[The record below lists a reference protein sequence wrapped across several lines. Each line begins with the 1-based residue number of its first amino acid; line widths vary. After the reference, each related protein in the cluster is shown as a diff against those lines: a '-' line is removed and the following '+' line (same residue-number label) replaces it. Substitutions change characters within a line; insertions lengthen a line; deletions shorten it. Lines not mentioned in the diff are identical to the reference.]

1 MVLSGWRLP
10 WFRLFT
16 WLYCVATN
24 FVTSQPLL
32 SSYPLILSTSQPPN
46 LPTSYVYCTWLYCVA
61 TNFVTSQPLLSSYPL
76 ILLSSQPL
84 NLSTSYVYCTW
95 LYCVATNSLFL
106 FQSFKYTEMGAT
118 LSLNSSW
125 LLFDRTSCDNTTE
138 KIKRHG
144 RAHLIHQHGMNEQ

>member
-1 MVLSGWRLP
+1 MVLSGIAFAVVSTFYMALLRCHQFRDLP
-10 WFRLFT
+10 
-16 WLYCVATN
+16 
-24 FVTSQPLL
+24 TSQPLILL
-32 SSYPLILSTSQPPN
+32 SSYPLNLSTSQPPN
-46 LPTSYVYCTWLYCVA
+46 LST
-61 TNFVTSQPLLSSYPL
+61 
-76 ILLSSQPL
+76 SQPL
-84 NLSTSYVYCTW
+84 NLSSYVYCTW
-95 LYCVATNSLFL
+95 LYCVATNSLFF